1 MRIVLDTNEY
11 IFGLDTGIG
20 EDASRKLL
28 DTIRVL
34 IEECEDFQLLVPEI
48 IREEV
53 QRNIPMELA
62 GDFYRLLYSSEKIK
76 HYSMMDVPVELFE
89 KYRDEEGLK
98 EGDALIAA
106 FAEYENADYVIS
118 EDKHIYKNLNIQVFN
133 PVTAEEFLK
142 ALEEG

>member
-11 IFGLDTGIG
+11 IFGLDTGTG
-20 EDASRKLL
+20 ENASKKLL

-76 HYSMMDVPVELFE
+76 HYSIT
-89 KYRDEEGLK
+89 K
-98 EGDALIAA
+98 
-106 FAEYENADYVIS
+106 
-118 EDKHIYKNLNIQVFN
+118 
-133 PVTAEEFLK
+133 T
-142 ALEEG
+142 

>member
-1 MRIVLDTNEY
+1 MRIVLDTKEY

-53 QRNIPMELA
+53 QRNIPIELA

-89 KYRDEEGLK
+89 KYRDEEELK